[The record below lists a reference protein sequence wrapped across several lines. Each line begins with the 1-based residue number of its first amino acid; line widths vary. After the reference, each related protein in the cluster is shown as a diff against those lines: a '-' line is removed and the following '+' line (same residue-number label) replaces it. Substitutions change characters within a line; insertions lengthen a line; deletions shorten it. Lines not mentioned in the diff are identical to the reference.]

1 VTTAWRTGD
10 DPAPSAYGRPTAP
23 ALRYPSAA
31 TERLATA
38 TDITGHAD
46 ATVHI
51 PALVGPVEDADSYA
65 PRRRWDG
72 VAAMGGGPVPVASRT
87 DHGHRVVGPLT
98 AAAAVPAPPAVSV
111 PPAASRRARTI
122 TTRVAALIAAAA
134 FVVGAASAVLVGAI
148 SGPGGPPAGAGATPP
163 GISAPGDA
171 TSSGADSSGTT
182 SST

>member
-1 VTTAWRTGD
+1 VTTSWRTED
-10 DPAPSAYGRPTAP
+10 DPAPFAYGSPTAP
-23 ALRYPSAA
+23 ALRQPAVA

-38 TDITGHAD
+38 ADIAGQAD

-51 PALVGPVEDADSYA
+51 PVLVGPVEDAGSYA

-72 VAAMGGGPVPVASRT
+72 VAPWEGGPGPVATRT
-87 DHGHRVVGPLT
+87 DHGHRVVGPLA
-98 AAAAVPAPPAVSV
+98 AAAAVPAAPAVSG
-111 PPAASRRARTI
+111 PLARSRRARTV
-122 TTRVAALIAAAA
+122 TARVAAIIAAAA

-163 GISAPGDA
+163 AMSAPGGG
-171 TSSGADSSGTT
+171 TSSSADSSGTT